1 MAELTPEQRSALEP
15 LGGQNSDREPG
26 CFSSAQTETLAAHF
40 LNCITYFS
48 IQRNGDRGV
57 LNGASAGLARKLIK
71 IKKVQCIKEGLF
83 YAHWV
88 IDEIP
93 GDPTG
98 SEDQNW
104 DRFQKRKEEYL
115 EAWRMAVEEFPFDI
129 VPIPT
134 KRSESEVFELMLTG
148 QALHDPSPFGRYS
161 GARKRARG
169 FRKRQIKRLI
179 RRLIKWIITRL
190 DTFLKRLN

>member
-1 MAELTPEQRSALEP
+1 M
-15 LGGQNSDREPG
+15 
-26 CFSSAQTETLAAHF
+26 
-40 LNCITYFS
+40 
-48 IQRNGDRGV
+48 
-57 LNGASAGLARKLIK
+57 GARFAKRLVK

-88 IDEIP
+88 IGEMP
-93 GDPTG
+93 GDLTG

-104 DRFQKRKEEYL
+104 DRFQKRKEEYF

-129 VPIPT
+129 IPIPT
-134 KRSESEVFELMLTG
+134 KRSESEAFRLILAH

-190 DTFLKRLN
+190 DTFLKIELREFSGFNPSISHCCRSSSIVLQNSRRRCGPMAAASTRGPHPGRTPASD

>member
-15 LGGQNSDREPG
+15 LGGQSSDREPG

-40 LNCITYFS
+40 FDCITYLGNPQN
-48 IQRNGDRGV
+48 IDC
-57 LNGASAGLARKLIK
+57 GALTGMGARFAKRLVK

-88 IDEIP
+88 IGEMP
-93 GDPTG
+93 GDLTG

-104 DRFQKRKEEYL
+104 DRFQKRKEEYF

-129 VPIPT
+129 IPIPT
-134 KRSESEVFELMLTG
+134 KRSESEAFRLILAH